1 MKFATLVT
9 FVVAAVLFSAMALV
23 QRQFELM
30 DFRTGT
36 GWSYTAD
43 SLGKKIKEYPSKPPL
58 VVVPLLFPLDFLFL
72 VFFGVFLALCSIT
85 YADALAVA
93 PSRAWLLLILP
104 IAYMVADFSEN
115 VLYSGMMLW
124 PDLIPRLLDATLW
137 VTRLKWLVV
146 ILAMLQA
153 VGAFV
158 LSWRH

>member
-1 MKFATLVT
+1 MKIATLVT
-9 FVVAAVLFSAMALV
+9 FAAAAVLFAAMALV
-23 QRQFELM
+23 QRQLELR

-36 GWSYTAD
+36 GWSYTED
-43 SLGKKIKEYPSKPPL
+43 TLRKNIKEYPSKPPL

-72 VFFGVFLALCSIT
+72 IFFGVFLALCSIT
-85 YADALAVA
+85 YAGALGVT
-93 PSRAWLLLILP
+93 PSRASLLLILP

-124 PDLIPRLLDATLW
+124 PDSIPRLIDATLW
-137 VTRLKWLVV
+137 ATRLKWLAV

-153 VGAFV
+153 FGALV